1 MTPKTT
7 AKDFFVYLGTVVLLY
22 VSFGSLVNLIFN
34 YINYFFPDVLTDNYY
49 YYDPY
54 TAAVRFSLAVL
65 IILFP
70 VFWAATYYINKDLK
84 EHPEKQEMAI
94 RKWLLYLT
102 LFIASVIVIGDLVTL
117 VNTFLNGE
125 ITSRFILKVLAM
137 LILAGFVLLYYG
149 WDLKG
154 KYIERP
160 LLGRSLGVIA
170 GIIVLVSVVGGFFVI
185 GSPQSQRMI
194 RFDQQKI
201 SDLQNI
207 QWQIVSFWQQKEKMP
222 KTLLELQD
230 PLSGFTIPKDR
241 ESGKDYEYI
250 LGNGM
255 SFKLCAHFNKES
267 DDRKYPD
274 PYGGKGGGIGL
285 IEPSS
290 PFPYPGDGINENW
303 KHGSGYYCFDRV
315 IDPDKYPPYPKTIR

>member
-7 AKDFFVYLGTVVLLY
+7 AKDFFIYLATVALLY
-22 VSFGSLVNLIFN
+22 VSFGSLLNLLFN
-34 YINYFFPDVLTDNYY
+34 YINYYFPDILTDSYY

-70 VFWAATYYINKDLK
+70 VFWFATYYINKDLRAY
-84 EHPEKQEMAI
+84 PEKQELAI

-102 LFIASVIVIGDLVTL
+102 VFVAVAIVIGDLVVL

-125 ITSRFILKVLAM
+125 ITTRFILKVLAV
-137 LILAGFVLLYYG
+137 LVLTGFTLLYYT

-154 KYIERP
+154 KYVEKP
-160 LLGRSLGVIA
+160 MLGRSLGIVA
-170 GIIVLVSVVGGFFVI
+170 AIIVFASIVGGFFVI

-201 SDLQNI
+201 SDLQSI
-207 QWQIVSFWQQKEKMP
+207 QWQIVNYWQQKEKMP
-222 KTLLELQD
+222 KGLADLTD
-230 PLSGFTIPKDR
+230 PLSGFMIPKDK
-241 ESGKDYEYI
+241 ETGKDYEYL
-250 LGNGM
+250 LGEGM
-255 SFKLCAHFNKES
+255 SFKLCAEFNKES
-267 DDRKYPD
+267 NERSYPD

-285 IEPSS
+285 SESS
-290 PFPYPGDGINENW
+290 YPYPGGMDENW
-303 KHGSGYYCFDRV
+303 KHGVGYVCFERI
-315 IDPDKYPPYPKTIR
+315 IDPEKYPPYPDSKR